1 MKVRSTIK
9 PRCAKCKLVKRRGH
23 LYIICLAKP
32 RHKQKQA

>member
-9 PRCAKCKLVKRRGH
+9 KRCPRCKMVKRRGH
-23 LYIICLAKP
+23 LYIICENKP

>member
-9 PRCAKCKLVKRRGH
+9 KRCAQCEYVKRRGH
-23 LYIICLAKP
+23 LYIICKAKP